1 MGKKFAGGLIVL
13 LLATGALLAQE
24 PKLTLT
30 APPTGEA
37 FLRGTPCTIRWTHS
51 AYYDAH
57 PSQHVLIYWGTDQIG
72 TPVPATQDMYVWT
85 AGKKSDGTWLPAGT
99 KEITLESIDYDALDG
114 PNIRVYYFVFK
125 AEFLRKPLE
134 FNKNPECPA
143 CFFFD
148 PRLIDFEIEGWEW
161 VRLELWKSGRKLAD
175 LGKFTGGRAQSG
187 PVKIQLDSRVGL
199 RETAVELRVFSDRGA
214 LLLKQKME
222 SALTGR

>member
-1 MGKKFAGGLIVL
+1 MKKKSVGGTILILWTAV
-13 LLATGALLAQE
+13 AMFAQE

-57 PSQHVLIYWGTDQIG
+57 PGQHVLIYWGIDQIG

-85 AGKKSDGTWLPAGT
+85 AGKKSDGTWLPSGI

-114 PNIRVYYFVFK
+114 PNVRVYFFFFK
-125 AEFLRKPLE
+125 PDFLRRPLE

-143 CFFFD
+143 CFIID
-148 PRLIDFEIEGWEW
+148 PRLLDFEMEGLEW
-161 VRLELWKSGRKLAD
+161 ARLELWQSGRKLAD
-175 LGKFTGGRAQSG
+175 LGKFAGGKAQSG
-187 PVKIQLDSRVGL
+187 PVKFQFDSRVGR

-222 SALTGR
+222 SALIGK